1 MVLNSFKIRY
11 KVGEVFIQMSQE
23 ETEEFL
29 EQAKT
34 KTKDEIESLE
44 QQITEIQGVLSGLK
58 AKLYGKFG
66 DNINLE
72 TDEQ

>member
-1 MVLNSFKIRY
+1 
-11 KVGEVFIQMSQE
+11 MSQE

-58 AKLYGKFG
+58 AKLYG
-66 DNINLE
+66 
-72 TDEQ
+72 